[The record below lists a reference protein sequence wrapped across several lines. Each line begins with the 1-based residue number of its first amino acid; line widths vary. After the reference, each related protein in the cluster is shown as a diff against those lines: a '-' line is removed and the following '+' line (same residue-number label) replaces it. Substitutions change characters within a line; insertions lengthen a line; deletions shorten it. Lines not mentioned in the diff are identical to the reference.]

1 MDTPTLVGTGFVVL
15 GAVVWIVC
23 AVYAYQNAPRL
34 GRNAWLWTIICLIFG
49 PLGLMVLFVLPKREH
64 AGEFYR
70 RFYSRRAEEEVG
82 AGSPLRGPQEEALIP
97 RGSSFEPR

>member
-1 MDTPTLVGTGFVVL
+1 MNVYYAGGLIL

-49 PLGLMVLFVLPKREH
+49 PLGLMLLFVLPKREH
-64 AGEFYR
+64 AT
-70 RFYSRRAEEEVG
+70 
-82 AGSPLRGPQEEALIP
+82 GSAHHTQAKKSEQEALYEVP
-97 RGSSFEPR
+97 KKKH

>member
-1 MDTPTLVGTGFVVL
+1 MDTPTLVGTGFLVL

-34 GRNAWLWTIICLIFG
+34 GRNPWLWTIICILFG

-64 AGEFYR
+64 AT
-70 RFYSRRAEEEVG
+70 
-82 AGSPLRGPQEEALIP
+82 GSAHHAQAKKSEQEALYEVP
-97 RGSSFEPR
+97 KKKH

>member
-1 MDTPTLVGTGFVVL
+1 MNVYYAGGLIL

-34 GRNAWLWTIICLIFG
+34 GRNAWLWTIICVIFR

-64 AGEFYR
+64 A
-70 RFYSRRAEEEVG
+70 S
-82 AGSPLRGPQEEALIP
+82 GSAHAAAAHRSEQEALYEVP
-97 RGSSFEPR
+97 KKKH

>member
-34 GRNAWLWTIICLIFG
+34 GRNAWLWAIICVIFG
-49 PLGLMVLFVLPKREH
+49 PLGLMVLFVLPRHEP
-64 AGEFYR
+64 
-70 RFYSRRAEEEVG
+70 V
-82 AGSPLRGPQEEALIP
+82 AGSTHSKQQAKKSEQEALYEVP
-97 RGSSFEPR
+97 KKKH

>member
-1 MDTPTLVGTGFVVL
+1 MNVYYAGGLIL

-49 PLGLMVLFVLPKREH
+49 PLGLMVLFVLPRKTPAAGSGH
-64 AGEFYR
+64 AGSGHAQHKKSE
-70 RFYSRRAEEEVG
+70 
-82 AGSPLRGPQEEALIP
+82 QEALYEVP
-97 RGSSFEPR
+97 KKKH

>member
-49 PLGLMVLFVLPKREH
+49 PLGLMVLFVLPRHEPV
-64 AGEFYR
+64 A
-70 RFYSRRAEEEVG
+70 G
-82 AGSPLRGPQEEALIP
+82 AGHAAQAKKSEQEALYEVP
-97 RGSSFEPR
+97 KKKHN

>member
-49 PLGLMVLFVLPKREH
+49 PLGLMLLFVLPKREH
-64 AGEFYR
+64 ATASAHHAQAKKTE
-70 RFYSRRAEEEVG
+70 
-82 AGSPLRGPQEEALIP
+82 QEALYEVP
-97 RGSSFEPR
+97 KKKH

>member
-1 MDTPTLVGTGFVVL
+1 MNVYYAGGLIL

-49 PLGLMVLFVLPKREH
+49 PLGLMVLFVLPKRQP
-64 AGEFYR
+64 A
-70 RFYSRRAEEEVG
+70 AG
-82 AGSPLRGPQEEALIP
+82 AGHAKQTHSSEQEALYEVP
-97 RGSSFEPR
+97 KKKHN

>member
-1 MDTPTLVGTGFVVL
+1 MEIYYAGGLIL
-15 GAVVWIVC
+15 GAVIWIVC

-64 AGEFYR
+64 
-70 RFYSRRAEEEVG
+70 VT
-82 AGSPLRGPQEEALIP
+82 GSAHHTQAKQSEQEALYEVP
-97 RGSSFEPR
+97 KKKH

>member
-23 AVYAYQNAPRL
+23 AVYAYQNAPKF

-49 PLGLMVLFVLPKREH
+49 PLGLMLLFVLPKREH
-64 AGEFYR
+64 AR
-70 RFYSRRAEEEVG
+70 HRFCSRRAEEEVG
-82 AGSPLRGPQEEALIP
+82 AGSPLRGPQEEPLTVGARL
-97 RGSSFEPR
+97 

>member
-34 GRNAWLWTIICLIFG
+34 GRNPWLWAIICIIFG

-64 AGEFYR
+64 AT
-70 RFYSRRAEEEVG
+70 
-82 AGSPLRGPQEEALIP
+82 GSAHAAQSKKSEQEALYEVP
-97 RGSSFEPR
+97 KKKH

>member
-34 GRNAWLWTIICLIFG
+34 GRNAWLWAIICVIFG
-49 PLGLMVLFVLPKREH
+49 PLGLMVLFVLPRREP
-64 AGEFYR
+64 
-70 RFYSRRAEEEVG
+70 VG
-82 AGSPLRGPQEEALIP
+82 GSAHSKQQAKKSEQEALYEVP
-97 RGSSFEPR
+97 KKKHN

>member
-64 AGEFYR
+64 AG
-70 RFYSRRAEEEVG
+70 
-82 AGSPLRGPQEEALIP
+82 GSTAVYHAAQKKKSEQEALYEVP
-97 RGSSFEPR
+97 KKKH

>member
-64 AGEFYR
+64 AT
-70 RFYSRRAEEEVG
+70 
-82 AGSPLRGPQEEALIP
+82 GSAHVTQAKKSEQEALYEVP
-97 RGSSFEPR
+97 KKKH

>member
-64 AGEFYR
+64 AI
-70 RFYSRRAEEEVG
+70 
-82 AGSPLRGPQEEALIP
+82 GSAHHAQAKKSEQEALYEVP
-97 RGSSFEPR
+97 KKKH

>member
-34 GRNAWLWTIICLIFG
+34 GRNPSLWAIICIIFG
-49 PLGLMVLFVLPKREH
+49 PLGLMVLFVLPKNEP
-64 AGEFYR
+64 
-70 RFYSRRAEEEVG
+70 V
-82 AGSPLRGPQEEALIP
+82 AGSGHAKAKKSEQEALYEVP
-97 RGSSFEPR
+97 KKKH